1 MFLSELKKVLLMMLF
16 LAMHICKDKKL
27 MLYRCVDYTK
37 SVGSSEKIA
46 MYRIEN
52 HIFHFMFM
60 NFFLFRHQNA
70 EPPHVF
76 NPAVSIL
83 QWYGVINN
91 SECKREPT
99 FYWHFIV

>member
-1 MFLSELKKVLLMMLF
+1 
-16 LAMHICKDKKL
+16 MHICKDKKL

-60 NFFLFRHQNA
+60 IFFHSDTKMRSLLTCLILLYLFCNGM
-70 EPPHVF
+70 V
-76 NPAVSIL
+76 
-83 QWYGVINN
+83 
-91 SECKREPT
+91 
-99 FYWHFIV
+99 

>member
-1 MFLSELKKVLLMMLF
+1 
-16 LAMHICKDKKL
+16 MHICKDKKL

-52 HIFHFMFM
+52 HIFHFMFTI
-60 NFFLFRHQNA
+60 FFSFRHQNA

-76 NPAVSIL
+76 NPALSIL
-83 QWYGVINN
+83 
-91 SECKREPT
+91 
-99 FYWHFIV
+99 

>member
-1 MFLSELKKVLLMMLF
+1 MLF

-37 SVGSSEKIA
+37 SAGSSEKIA

-60 NFFLFRHQNA
+60 NFFSFRHQNA

-83 QWYGVINN
+83 QWYGVMNN

-99 FYWHFIV
+99 FY

>member
-1 MFLSELKKVLLMMLF
+1 MLF
-16 LAMHICKDKKL
+16 IAMHICKDKKL

-52 HIFHFMFM
+52 HIFHFMLM
-60 NFFLFRHQNA
+60 IFFSFRHQNA

-76 NPAVSIL
+76 NPALSIL
-83 QWYGVINN
+83 
-91 SECKREPT
+91 
-99 FYWHFIV
+99 

>member
-1 MFLSELKKVLLMMLF
+1 MLF
-16 LAMHICKDKKL
+16 IAMHICKDKKL

-60 NFFLFRHQNA
+60 IFF
-70 EPPHVF
+70 
-76 NPAVSIL
+76 
-83 QWYGVINN
+83 
-91 SECKREPT
+91 
-99 FYWHFIV
+99 FIQTPKCGAS

>member
-1 MFLSELKKVLLMMLF
+1 
-16 LAMHICKDKKL
+16 

-52 HIFHFMFM
+52 HIFHFMLM
-60 NFFLFRHQNA
+60 IFFSFRHQNA

-76 NPAVSIL
+76 NPALYIL
-83 QWYGVINN
+83 
-91 SECKREPT
+91 
-99 FYWHFIV
+99 

>member
-1 MFLSELKKVLLMMLF
+1 
-16 LAMHICKDKKL
+16 MHICKDKKL

-52 HIFHFMFM
+52 HILHFMFM
-60 NFFLFRHQNA
+60 IFFSFRHQNA

-76 NPAVSIL
+76 NPALSIL
-83 QWYGVINN
+83 
-91 SECKREPT
+91 
-99 FYWHFIV
+99 